1 MTIRCDEPE
10 CTDTAT
16 RHWSTYARGV
26 LVARR
31 HTCQDHETR
40 AMPRQDHG
48 NPRTKREH
56 PSDREIAELRQRATD
71 LGDQVVALTHAI
83 VIKHG
88 IDEGMRLVAR
98 AGLSLAQRE
107 HLGAVEGTI
116 ESEGWKCAVAV
127 SSHIEAEKFKE
138 IQTMIDRMKRMPRHG

>member
-1 MTIRCDEPE
+1 
-10 CTDTAT
+10 
-16 RHWSTYARGV
+16 
-26 LVARR
+26 
-31 HTCQDHETR
+31 
-40 AMPRQDHG
+40 MPRQDHDDLHG
-48 NPRTKREH
+48 RPAAKREH
-56 PSDREIAELRQRATD
+56 PSDTGLRAEIAELRQRATD
-71 LGDQVVALTHAI
+71 LEGQVVALTHAI